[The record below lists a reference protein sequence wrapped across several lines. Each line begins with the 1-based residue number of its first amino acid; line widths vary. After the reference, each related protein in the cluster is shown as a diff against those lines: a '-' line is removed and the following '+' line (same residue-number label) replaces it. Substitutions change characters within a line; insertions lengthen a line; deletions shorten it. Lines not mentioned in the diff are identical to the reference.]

1 MGIEWHGDDPGFKG
15 DLNKEIANGIQNE
28 AKERLRAELSQEDF
42 NSISF
47 SIRPSNTEAIVHI
60 SGPEP
65 TVKIATAILLKYGI
79 KNG

>member
-42 NSISF
+42 DSISF
-47 SIRPSNTEAIVHI
+47 SIRPSNTEAMVHI
-60 SGPEP
+60 NGPEAV
-65 TVKIATAILLKYGI
+65 VKVANAILLRHGI
-79 KNG
+79 KTG